1 MSQEHSV
8 QREQVQVDTVALHS
22 RVAAPGSH
30 QEDQP
35 QVGFVPQR
43 PSGTDG
49 ARQRHRLRPLT
60 MQPGRVV
67 ALGHGQP
74 REAGSLGPGW
84 RSLVHL
90 AKKPVLP
97 QELVEPFDFLFL
109 LQKQTDIGAGS
120 EPLKGCDK
128 ELVSP
133 AQGHRYE
140 WELHSLWIQAAE
152 ATAGVRWGPQAA
164 AGPQAAQGRVTS

>member
-1 MSQEHSV
+1 M
-8 QREQVQVDTVALHS
+8 
-22 RVAAPGSH
+22 
-30 QEDQP
+30 
-35 QVGFVPQR
+35 
-43 PSGTDG
+43 
-49 ARQRHRLRPLT
+49 
-60 MQPGRVV
+60 

-128 ELVSP
+128 EPVSP

-152 ATAGVRWGPQAA
+152 ATARVRQGSPGSSRPAGCSGQGSQAE
-164 AGPQAAQGRVTS
+164 S